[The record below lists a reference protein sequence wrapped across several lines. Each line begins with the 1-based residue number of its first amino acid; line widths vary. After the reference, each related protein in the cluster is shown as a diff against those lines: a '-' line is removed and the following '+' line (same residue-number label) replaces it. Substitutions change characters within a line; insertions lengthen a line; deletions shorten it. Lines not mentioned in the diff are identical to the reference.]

1 MLQIWNALSETTVRL
16 AGEYGPP
23 VAVGV
28 LVVIGCG
35 IALRLLCRALGR

>member
-28 LVVIGCG
+28 AVVVGVAIV
-35 IALRLLCRALGR
+35 LRLLGRALK